1 MTTTGPPQ
9 RIDEPPEEQPGGQM
23 PLMEHLRELRTR
35 IFKMAIAI
43 VIGFAIGFA
52 LHVPIL
58 GLLMEPYC
66 QLPEGLRAGE
76 QALATAGGFDAECT
90 LHVFDVLGAF
100 FLRLKAAAVVAVIVA
115 APVVFYQIWR
125 FVTPGLRPVERRY
138 ALPFVLISQLLFA
151 GGAVFSY
158 FVLPRALE
166 VLLGFAGD
174 NVASV
179 MGANE
184 YLNFL
189 LHMMIGFGVAFEVPL
204 ILITLV
210 LMGSLSAAALRRF
223 RRYAIFLGFVASAII
238 TPTTDPITMTLL
250 ALPLIG
256 FYELSL
262 LVARLVERRRRKR
275 ATAA

>member
-1 MTTTGPPQ
+1 
-9 RIDEPPEEQPGGQM
+9 M

-35 IFKMAIAI
+35 IFKMAIA
-43 VIGFAIGFA
+43 VGVGFAIGFA

-58 GLLMEPYC
+58 SILMEPYC
-66 QLPEGLRAGE
+66 GLPENLRAGE
-76 QALATAGGFDAECT
+76 QAIATAGGFDTECT

-115 APVVFYQIWR
+115 APVIFYQIWR
-125 FVTPGLRPVERRY
+125 FVTPGLRPVERKY

-166 VLLGFAGD
+166 GLLGFAGD

-210 LMGSLSAAALRRF
+210 LMGVLSAAALRSF
-223 RRYAIFLGFVASAII
+223 RRYAVFLGFVASAII

-262 LVARLVERRRRKR
+262 LVARLVERRRHKR